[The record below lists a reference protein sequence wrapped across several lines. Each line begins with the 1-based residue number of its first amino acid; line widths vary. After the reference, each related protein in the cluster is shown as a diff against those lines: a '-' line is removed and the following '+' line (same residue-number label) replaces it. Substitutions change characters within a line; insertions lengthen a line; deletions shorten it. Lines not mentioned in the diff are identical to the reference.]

1 MSPTVGPLG
10 RLRIALLNLS
20 KIPPTKIKSPST
32 QPRRASVSII
42 IHARQTNTSV
52 MTDLE
57 QFWELPWVQKG
68 VPEILYIKRALREGD
83 RWSGQMAFPGGKQD
97 PVDVD
102 DLDTAERETFEEVG
116 LDLGNPE
123 QFYCV
128 GALDDREVTTTFGKK
143 LLMILCPFVFLQ
155 TTPEPLQI
163 EISGSEVASTHWVPL
178 AYFFDEK
185 ITRTWDP
192 ISVDISSR
200 LAPNSWVLQRMLQ
213 TLTGRL
219 HFHCIKLPS
228 VETIKNQNIN
238 NNDDITATA
247 TPTPIINST
256 SQSTEYLQ
264 LWGLTL
270 QMTSDLMDMMY
281 LIGEEPPRRLDAI
294 RPKFDYPDV
303 NFFIWCFLRNNRG
316 DYRRKKME
324 LATRR
329 RKWANGWIDYY
340 SAVRKALLIAIF
352 TRTILAFFILSRGS
366 RYLFGK
372 T

>member
-20 KIPPTKIKSPST
+20 RIPPTKIKSPT
-32 QPRRASVSII
+32 AQPRRASVAII
-42 IHARQTNTSV
+42 IRIRPQAPIASFTNNTTTSTAKHTLEQVSFSIQDTEQTNVDNNDNNNASV

-68 VPEILYIKRALREGD
+68 IPEILYIKRALREGD

-97 PVDVD
+97 PGDVD

-155 TTPEPLQI
+155 ITPEPLPI

-178 AYFFDEK
+178 NYFFDEK
-185 ITRTWDP
+185 IIRAWDP

-200 LAPNSWVLQRMLQ
+200 LAPNSWVLQR
-213 TLTGRL
+213 
-219 HFHCIKLPS
+219 I
-228 VETIKNQNIN
+228 
-238 NNDDITATA
+238 
-247 TPTPIINST
+247 T
-256 SQSTEYLQ
+256 SQSTTEFLQ

-281 LIGEEPPRRLDAI
+281 LAGEEPPRRLDAI

-316 DYRRKKME
+316 SYRRKKME

-329 RKWANGWIDYY
+329 RSWADGWIDYY

-352 TRTILAFFILSRGS
+352 TRTILAFFILRQGS
-366 RYLFGK
+366 RYLFG
-372 T
+372 TT